1 MRRFQTMGRML
12 SGEEGHAITLP
23 GTLLSGSGAIL
34 LAIGGASDNDVV
46 IIIGGIVLA
55 VGLLAAS
62 LLAHMGI
69 DYGIFGRL
77 DELEKK

>member
-1 MRRFQTMGRML
+1 MTKLQTIREAL
-12 SGEEGHAITLP
+12 NGEEGHAITLP
-23 GTLLSGSGAIL
+23 GTLLSGAGAIL
-34 LAIGGASDNDVV
+34 LAIGAANDSGVLA
-46 IIIGGIVLA
+46 IIGGVVLA

-69 DYGIFGRL
+69 EYGIFGRL